1 MSKLAQVNTTD
12 MAAAIRLGCRTMQ
25 SMFNRDDHDIPFFN
39 TWVRPD
45 PVMKFSAAHSESHTP
60 GRHLNALLSAEDAAG
75 IKLDEIA
82 VEKHRRAAFF
92 SYGGPVPLPLNR
104 QAIGGPLVNFCPHNI
119 REGFHALY
127 ALVNYRGDAQAR
139 DLAERSIMAIFELWT
154 PAGGWDQARL
164 RELGLN
170 YQECQGFIHGEA
182 RMLGPLV
189 KYYHATGSARA
200 LELALLLK
208 EKAITECFLPDGEYT
223 EERFITRHAHSV
235 TCVMSSLAQLA
246 DLLGDASL
254 LARVK
259 AFYDRGLWQ
268 LRDAIGWSPELVGQ
282 RNSDH
287 GEGNSTGDI
296 VETALILG
304 RWGCPEYYQDAERI
318 LRCHLLPSQLRD
330 VSFIHDPPN
339 PKGEDGLRDVADR
352 HSGAFGFP
360 APYGHESVGPGRGGA
375 VSFNLDIVG
384 GVVGSLCEAYREAA
398 VSRPTS
404 HWVNLLFDRET
415 DGLRVYSPYTH
426 DALTIEVFKAA
437 PLRVRLP
444 FWADFS
450 RVTVEGT
457 DELPRRI
464 NGYLFF
470 AKPPVGSPIRIRFP
484 LIEQQLTLAGAVHI
498 QPIRVR
504 LWGDTVV
511 AMDNFDADLTF
522 FDVYA

>member
-1 MSKLAQVNTTD
+1 
-12 MAAAIRLGCRTMQ
+12 
-25 SMFNRDDHDIPFFN
+25 
-39 TWVRPD
+39 
-45 PVMKFSAAHSESHTP
+45 
-60 GRHLNALLSAEDAAG
+60 
-75 IKLDEIA
+75 
-82 VEKHRRAAFF
+82 
-92 SYGGPVPLPLNR
+92 
-104 QAIGGPLVNFCPHNI
+104 
-119 REGFHALY
+119 
-127 ALVNYRGDAQAR
+127 
-139 DLAERSIMAIFELWT
+139 
-154 PAGGWDQARL
+154 
-164 RELGLN
+164 
-170 YQECQGFIHGEA
+170 
-182 RMLGPLV
+182 
-189 KYYHATGSARA
+189 
-200 LELALLLK
+200 
-208 EKAITECFLPDGEYT
+208 
-223 EERFITRHAHSV
+223 
-235 TCVMSSLAQLA
+235 
-246 DLLGDASL
+246 
-254 LARVK
+254 
-259 AFYDRGLWQ
+259 LWQ